1 MKSLIRKGGVDLNK
15 EMSLGE
21 QGWAELWKIQAILFL
36 LYEYKI
42 KIKSLFIWARVQHV
56 RISTERAKEQLE
68 GGEEA
73 SKEKKGVTNREDR
86 KGEQEEVAKVR
97 LSMDF
102 ESYTTF

>member
-1 MKSLIRKGGVDLNK
+1 M
-15 EMSLGE
+15 
-21 QGWAELWKIQAILFL
+21 GWILKKMHAILFH

-56 RISTERAKEQLE
+56 TISRDRAKEQLE
-68 GGEEA
+68 EGEEA
-73 SKEKKGVTNREDR
+73 SEEKKGVTNREKR

-102 ESYTTF
+102 ESHATF

>member
-1 MKSLIRKGGVDLNK
+1 MLGFQQK
-15 EMSLGE
+15 E
-21 QGWAELWKIQAILFL
+21 Q
-36 LYEYKI
+36 
-42 KIKSLFIWARVQHV
+42 
-56 RISTERAKEQLE
+56 KEQLE

>member
-56 RISTERAKEQLE
+56 RISTERAKR
-68 GGEEA
+68 A
-73 SKEKKGVTNREDR
+73 T
-86 KGEQEEVAKVR
+86 
-97 LSMDF
+97 
-102 ESYTTF
+102 